1 MNSIDYALLHFL
13 DFLYQVRI
21 LFIAMPIL
29 LLFLVILFK
38 IKNNK
43 VANELNSLEEYAK
56 LNMEYSRKIRV
67 KLFYR
72 AGVILLIMCCVIL
85 PVLYALGALIALPKA
100 VLNTVRKLDVN
111 ARKYVNGT
119 SAEDYLTKS
128 FYFQYVPYGISL
140 GLCLILIGELRLQ
153 ILVNSELKKIK

>member
-56 LNMEYSRKIRV
+56 LNMEYFNRR
-67 KLFYR
+67 
-72 AGVILLIMCCVIL
+72 
-85 PVLYALGALIALPKA
+85 IA
-100 VLNTVRKLDVN
+100 
-111 ARKYVNGT
+111 
-119 SAEDYLTKS
+119 SAN
-128 FYFQYVPYGISL
+128 IS
-140 GLCLILIGELRLQ
+140 E
-153 ILVNSELKKIK
+153 